1 MKRVLFTPGPTELPH
16 EVLEAMARPI
26 IHHRTDEYRALF
38 LEATRLL
45 QEHLGTTQPVLTL
58 SCSGSGAM
66 EAAAINVLSPGD
78 EAVVVEGG
86 KFGDRWRT
94 ICQAY
99 GITVH
104 RVSVEWG
111 RVATVEEV
119 ESALAAHPKV
129 KALFVTHSETSTGA
143 LFPVHELAR
152 VARARGVL
160 SIVDAVTSFG
170 VYDLHFDQSDLDGV
184 VWGSQK
190 GLMIPPG
197 LGYVAYGPRAWAA
210 AEKAS
215 LPRFYFNLIKA
226 RAELEKGDTP
236 FTPAITLVL
245 ASHAAAK
252 LMAAE
257 GRENVFARHRRNA
270 EGTRA
275 AARALGLKLLAEVPS
290 NAVTAVIA
298 PMGLDSGAVVKT
310 MERRYGVKI
319 AGGQNQLKGK
329 IFRLGHIGYYD
340 EGDILR
346 MVGAFESA
354 LIDHGYAAEVGTATR
369 AAQESFRGADAAS
382 RTAVSS

>member
-26 IHHRTDEYRALF
+26 IHHRTDEYRSIFA
-38 LEATRLL
+38 ETTKLL
-45 QEHLGTTQPVLTL
+45 QEHAGTSQPVLTL
-58 SCSGSGAM
+58 ACSGSGAM
-66 EAAAINVLSPGD
+66 EAAAVNVLSPGD
-78 EAVVVEGG
+78 EAIVVEGG
-86 KFGDRWRT
+86 KFGDRWRS
-94 ICQAY
+94 ICEAY

-111 RVATVEEV
+111 RVATVEEA
-119 ESALAAHPKV
+119 ESALTAHPKA

-152 VARARGVL
+152 AARARGVL
-160 SIVDAVTSFG
+160 TIVDAVTSFG
-170 VYDLHFDQSDLDGV
+170 VYDLHFDRSDLDGI

-197 LGYVAYGPRAWAA
+197 LGYVAYSARAWEA
-210 AEKAS
+210 AEKAR
-215 LPRFYFNLIKA
+215 LPRFYWNLLKA
-226 RAELEKGDTP
+226 RKDLEQRDTP

-245 ASHAAAK
+245 AAHAAAK

-257 GRENVFARHRRNA
+257 GRDNVFARHQRNA
-270 EGTRA
+270 DATRA
-275 AARALGLKLLAEVPS
+275 ASQALGMTLLAEVPS
-290 NAVTAVIA
+290 NAVTAVKA
-298 PMGLDSGAVVKT
+298 PAGLDSGAVVKT
-310 MERRYGVKI
+310 MEKRYGVKI

-354 LIDHGYAAEVGTATR
+354 LIDHGWKAEPGIAVR
-369 AAQESFRGADAAS
+369 AAQASFRRAGKS
-382 RTAVSS
+382 AVAPVS